1 MIGGIVAWQSV
12 YYGLGSASQMGSGF
26 FPFVLGL
33 LLMFF
38 SIMLFLFDR
47 SCNATDLDRPILK
60 ATVLTMLGY
69 MVIAWSIDVVGMAVA
84 LVIAVPLFCRAG
96 CQNSTK
102 SVVTVTASALLL
114 CYVIFIWLLDIRLS
128 FW

>member
-1 MIGGIVAWQSV
+1 MIGSAVAWQSV

-33 LLMFF
+33 LLIFF
-38 SIMLFLFDR
+38 SIMMLLFD
-47 SCNATDLDRPILK
+47 SSHSVTDVDRPILK

-69 MVIAWSIDVVGMAVA
+69 MVIAWSIDVVGMAGA
-84 LVIAVPLFCRAG
+84 LIVAVPLFCCAG
-96 CQNSTK
+96 CQSSAK
-102 SVVTVTASALLL
+102 SVVTVTASTLLL